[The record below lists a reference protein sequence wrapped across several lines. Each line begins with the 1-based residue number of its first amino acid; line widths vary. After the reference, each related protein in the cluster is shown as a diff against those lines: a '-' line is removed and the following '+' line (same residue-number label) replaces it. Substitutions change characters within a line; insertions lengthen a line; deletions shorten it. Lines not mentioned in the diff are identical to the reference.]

1 LAIHFAG
8 EPLPLTPDCL
18 MLGTPLVRHGS
29 FFGPLGGFP
38 PWNVPAFDV
47 RASCAMPV
55 ADFMLLALLLLL
67 IAMAKTPDRGGN
79 LARH

>member
-1 LAIHFAG
+1 
-8 EPLPLTPDCL
+8 
-18 MLGTPLVRHGS
+18 
-29 FFGPLGGFP
+29 
-38 PWNVPAFDV
+38 
-47 RASCAMPV
+47 MPV